1 MARYEAQVW
10 VSGEHPYQCEINA
23 ANIFA
28 ARKNIARREGVEEH
42 EVNRIFEIHDDGT
55 SSSSS
60 SSSSS
65 MDFGD
70 WGSAAILGIL
80 LAIGVVIAYWYIVI
94 PVAII
99 IGIIWY
105 YINNN

>member
-42 EVNRIFEIHDDGT
+42 EVNRIFEVRDDDT

-65 MDFGD
+65 MDMG
-70 WGSAAILGIL
+70 GSAAILGIL
-80 LAIGVVIAYWYIVI
+80 LAIGAIVAYWYIVI

-99 IGIIWY
+99 IGILWY

>member
-1 MARYEAQVW
+1 MPRYEAQVW

-42 EVNRIFEIHDDGT
+42 EVNRIFEMRDDDT

-65 MDFGD
+65 MDIG
-70 WGSAAILGIL
+70 GSAAILGIL
-80 LAIGVVIAYWYIVI
+80 LAIGAIVAYWYIVI

-99 IGIIWY
+99 IGILWY

>member
-10 VSGEHPYQCEINA
+10 VSGDHPYQCEINA

-42 EVNRIFEIHDDGT
+42 EVNRIFEVRDDDT

-65 MDFGD
+65 MDIG
-70 WGSAAILGIL
+70 GSAAILGIL
-80 LAIGVVIAYWYIVI
+80 LAIGAIVADWYIVL

-99 IGIIWY
+99 IGILWY
-105 YINNN
+105 YINNT

>member
-42 EVNRIFEIHDDGT
+42 EVNRIFEMHDDDT

-65 MDFGD
+65 MDIG
-70 WGSAAILGIL
+70 GSAAILGIL

-99 IGIIWY
+99 IGILWY

>member
-42 EVNRIFEIHDDGT
+42 EVNRIFEVRDDDT

-65 MDFGD
+65 MDIG
-70 WGSAAILGIL
+70 GSAAILGIL
-80 LAIGVVIAYWYIVI
+80 FAIGVIVAYWYIVI

-99 IGIIWY
+99 IGILWY

>member
-42 EVNRIFEIHDDGT
+42 EVNRIFEVRDDDT

-65 MDFGD
+65 VDIG
-70 WGSAAILGIL
+70 GSAAILGIL
-80 LAIGVVIAYWYIVI
+80 LAIGAIVAYWYIVI

-99 IGIIWY
+99 IGILWY

>member
-28 ARKNIARREGVEEH
+28 ARKNIARREGVKEH
-42 EVNRIFEIHDDGT
+42 EVNRIFEMHDDDT

-65 MDFGD
+65 MDMGGTLGLCAVLFALWLIVEFWMWILPITLIG
-70 WGSAAILGIL
+70 AIL
-80 LAIGVVIAYWYIVI
+80 
-94 PVAII
+94 
-99 IGIIWY
+99 Y
-105 YINNN
+105 YFGTKEN

>member
-42 EVNRIFEIHDDGT
+42 EVNRIFEMRDDDT

-65 MDFGD
+65 MDIG
-70 WGSAAILGIL
+70 GSAAILGIL
-80 LAIGVVIAYWYIVI
+80 FAIGVIVAYWYIVI

-99 IGIIWY
+99 IGILWY

>member
-42 EVNRIFEIHDDGT
+42 EVNRIFEVRDDDT

-65 MDFGD
+65 MDIG
-70 WGSAAILGIL
+70 GSAAILGIL
-80 LAIGVVIAYWYIVI
+80 LAIGAIVAYWYIVI

-99 IGIIWY
+99 IGFLWY

>member
-42 EVNRIFEIHDDGT
+42 EVNRIFEMRDDDT

-65 MDFGD
+65 MDIG
-70 WGSAAILGIL
+70 GSAAILGIL
-80 LAIGVVIAYWYIVI
+80 LAIGTIVAYWYIVI

-99 IGIIWY
+99 IGILWY